1 MAYSDTIQLVVGD
14 TLPLLTI
21 TLRDA
26 NQAVAGS
33 VLDPQNAATW
43 APINLV
49 GATVKL
55 KIRELGS
62 ATVKTVLTCS
72 ISNASGGE
80 VTTGF
85 PTGTLDTAG
94 TFEGEIEIT
103 FLDGGIQTLV
113 DLLKLK
119 VRADF

>member
-14 TLPLLTI
+14 TLLLLTI

-33 VLDPQNAATW
+33 ALDPQNAATW

-62 ATVKTVLTCS
+62 LTVKNTLTCS
-72 ISNASGGE
+72 ISNASGGV
-80 VTTGF
+80 VTTDF

-103 FLDGGIQTLV
+103 FSDGGIQTLV
-113 DLLKLK
+113 DLLRLK